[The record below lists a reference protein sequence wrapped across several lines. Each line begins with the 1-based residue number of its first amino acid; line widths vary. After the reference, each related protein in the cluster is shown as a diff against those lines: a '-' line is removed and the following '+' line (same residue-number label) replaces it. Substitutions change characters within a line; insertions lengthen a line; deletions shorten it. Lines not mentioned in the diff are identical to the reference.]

1 MLVARRTQDF
11 MPTLF
16 NELMNMNMMSYSEPK
31 MNVIETKDHYTIQY
45 CVPGLK
51 KEDLKIHIDN
61 EGNLVVEMNKET
73 VNDKKEE
80 KKDNSVRYLRH
91 EFSSEQFRNTLMLP
105 DDIHREQ
112 ITAKVENGVLDITL
126 PKVTVE
132 EKKALVQHIEVQ

>member
-1 MLVARRTQDF
+1 

-16 NELMNMNMMSYSEPK
+16 NELMNMDMVSYSEPK
-31 MNVIETKDHYTIQY
+31 MNVMETKENYTIQY

-51 KEDLKIHIDN
+51 KEDLKISIDN
-61 EGNLVVEMNKET
+61 EGNLVVEMNKQT

-80 KKDNSVRYLRH
+80 KKDNVRYLRH

-105 DDIHREQ
+105 DDIHRDK
-112 ITAKVENGVLDITL
+112 ITAKVDNGILEIVL

-132 EKKALVQHIEVQ
+132 EKKALVQNIEVQ

>member
-16 NELMNMNMMSYSEPK
+16 NELMNMDMVTVSEPK
-31 MNVIETKDHYTIQY
+31 MNVIETKENYKIQY

-61 EGNLVVEMNKET
+61 EGNLVVEMSKET
-73 VNDKKEE
+73 SNEKKEE
-80 KKDNSVRYLRH
+80 KKDNTLHYLRS

-112 ITAKVENGVLDITL
+112 ITAKVENGILEIIL

>member
-16 NELMNMNMMSYSEPK
+16 NELMNMDMVTVSEPK
-31 MNVIETKDHYTIQY
+31 MNVIETKENYKIQY

-61 EGNLVVEMNKET
+61 EGNLVVEMSKET
-73 VNDKKEE
+73 SNEKKEE
-80 KKDNSVRYLRH
+80 KKDNTVHYLRR

-112 ITAKVENGVLDITL
+112 ITAKVENGILEIIL

>member
-1 MLVARRTQDF
+1 MLLTRRTQDF

-16 NELMNMNMMSYSEPK
+16 NELMNMDMVSYSEPK
-31 MNVIETKDHYTIQY
+31 MNVMETKENYTIQY

-51 KEDLKIHIDN
+51 KEDLKISIDN
-61 EGNLVVEMNKET
+61 EGNLVVEMNKQT

-80 KKDNSVRYLRH
+80 KKDNVRYLRH

-105 DDIHREQ
+105 DDIHRDT
-112 ITAKVENGVLDITL
+112 ITAKVDNGILEIVL

-132 EKKALVQHIEVQ
+132 EKKALVQNIEVQ